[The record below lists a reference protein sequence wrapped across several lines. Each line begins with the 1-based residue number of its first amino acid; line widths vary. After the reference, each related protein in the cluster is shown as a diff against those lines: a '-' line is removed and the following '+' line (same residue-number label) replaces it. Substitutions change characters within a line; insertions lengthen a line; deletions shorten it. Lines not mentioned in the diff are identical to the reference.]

1 VHDRQFTDGRVQI
14 KAIMGK
20 RTLADLSR
28 NDQVE
33 LKSAEP
39 LAPRRSDR

>member
-1 VHDRQFTDGRVQI
+1 
-14 KAIMGK
+14 MGK

-39 LAPRRSDR
+39 LEPRRGDL